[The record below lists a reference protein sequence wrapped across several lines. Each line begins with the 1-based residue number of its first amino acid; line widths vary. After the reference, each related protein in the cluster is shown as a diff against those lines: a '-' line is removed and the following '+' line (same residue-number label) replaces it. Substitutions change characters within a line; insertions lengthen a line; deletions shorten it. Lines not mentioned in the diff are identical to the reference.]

1 MNCEDCDYTDIAD
14 WKQDEKTGKAKAVY
28 WCERYEKLCSN
39 ISECKHKAESEDKEW
54 QIKKSTT

>member
-39 ISECKHKAESEDKEW
+39 ISECKYKAESEGKE
-54 QIKKSTT
+54 